1 MPRYLIERT
10 FDDMD
15 EEELSQVGQRSADI
29 IRADFPE
36 ITWEHSHVVVDA
48 EGTVK
53 SYCVYAGPD
62 EETIRRHA
70 KMLGRHEVGSIY
82 EIGGDISP
90 KDFPPIN

>member
-10 FDDMD
+10 FDEMD
-15 EEELSQVGQRSADI
+15 EDELSALGQRSADI

-36 ITWEHSHVVVDA
+36 IKWEHSHVVVDT

-53 SYCVYAGPD
+53 SFCVYFGPD
-62 EETIRRHA
+62 EDTVRKHA
-70 KMLGRHEVGSIY
+70 KMLGRHQLGAIY

-90 KDFPPIN
+90 SDFPPVS